1 MKVQSKWTFILKRS
15 HNSESSEVKQDSLLN
30 SNFCILYIFS
40 VEDLHE

>member
-1 MKVQSKWTFILKRS
+1 MDIYFKVQMNGS